1 MIGFLIRFV
10 LLAVFVFVLIS
21 LYSRLKGGNGMG
33 IFGKF
38 FQKKAEQVNQDFK
51 TLLMNTDFNTMTEA
65 QVSVMEEALDKASD
79 KLAEAKRSCD
89 KEVTE
94 AEQLEKM
101 YQKKLKAAEHLEGKI
116 AAEKDADKNAALEY
130 SLLTL
135 LAELE
140 EMVPIIEQEKLEA
153 DEAQQDVVELTE
165 LVNTAADNL
174 KGARKRLSG
183 MQRELERAGIAKSKA
198 EMRANNAAILAG
210 IKKNTDSM
218 SGIFN
223 TLQSEIDKTQTQA
236 ESFKIKADK
245 LKVTKTDEDP
255 HIAAAMQEISGEPDV
270 SKLSLSD
277 RLSALQR

>member
-1 MIGFLIRFV
+1 
-10 LLAVFVFVLIS
+10 
-21 LYSRLKGGNGMG
+21 
-33 IFGKF
+33 
-38 FQKKAEQVNQDFK
+38 
-51 TLLMNTDFNTMTEA
+51 MNTDFNTMTEA

-79 KLAEAKRSCD
+79 KLAEAKRFCD

-135 LAELE
+135 LVELE
-140 EMVPIIEQEKLEA
+140 EMIPIIEQEKLEA

-165 LVNTAADNL
+165 LVNTAVDNL

-223 TLQSEIDKTQTQA
+223 TLQSEIDKTQIQA
-236 ESFKIKADK
+236 ESFKIKAESFK
-245 LKVTKTDEDP
+245 IKTDEDP
-255 HIAAAMQEISGEPDV
+255 HIAAAMQEVSGELDV